1 MLVCQLFVIIARMAN
16 SSFTPGSLKNDFL
29 LDPSVTF
36 LNHGSFGATPRPVFE
51 AYQAWQLELERQPVE
66 FIGRKGPVLLRE
78 TRAKLA
84 AYLHSGKDDL
94 VFVPNVTHGMNVA
107 ARAIPLGPED
117 EVLATNHE
125 YGAVDKTWKFQSK
138 KSGFRYINHEM
149 NAFCDSTSEWVEQLW
164 AGVTPHTRVIAIS
177 HITSP
182 TSLIFPVQE
191 VCRRA
196 RQEGILTVIDGA
208 HAPGQIELNLADLGA
223 DFYTGNL
230 HKWFCAP
237 KGSAFLY
244 ARPEIQNQVEPLVVG
259 WGYESKN
266 PGPSRFIDYL
276 EWTGTR
282 DIAPY
287 LAVSNT
293 IDYLNEHDWAN
304 VRAGCHQLAV
314 WALEQ
319 FVALSGESPLSTTD
333 WFSQMV
339 TVPLPRQ
346 INLEQLGE
354 YFRAQKIEIPVIN
367 WQGRGYLRISVQAYT
382 QASDIVRL
390 LEAVRSQI
398 GVTAPIE
405 TLA

>member
-1 MLVCQLFVIIARMAN
+1 M
-16 SSFTPGSLKNDFL
+16 SKTPYTPGFLKNDFL

-66 FIGRKGPVLLRE
+66 FIGRRGPVLLRAA
-78 TRAKLA
+78 RAKLA
-84 AYLHSGKDDL
+84 AYLHSGADDL
-94 VFVPNVTHGMNVA
+94 VFVPNVTHGMSVA
-107 ARAIPLGPED
+107 VRAIPLGPTD

-125 YGAVDKTWKFQSK
+125 YGAVDRAWRFQAK
-138 KSGFRYINHEM
+138 KSGFRYTNHVM
-149 NAFCDSTSEWVEQLW
+149 SAFCDSQAEWVEQLW
-164 AGVTPHTRVIAIS
+164 SGVTPHTRVIAIS
-177 HITSP
+177 HISSP
-182 TSLIFPVQE
+182 TALIFPVKE

-208 HAPGQIELNLADLGA
+208 HAPGQLELDLTDIGA

-244 ARPEIQNQVEPLVVG
+244 ARPEIQDQVEPLVVG
-259 WGYESKN
+259 WGYESNN
-266 PGPSRFIDYL
+266 PGPSHFIDYL

-287 LAVSNT
+287 LAASDAL
-293 IDYLNEHDWAN
+293 DYLNGHDWVS
-304 VRAGCHQLAV
+304 VRKGCHQLAM
-314 WALEQ
+314 WALDQ
-319 FVALSGESPLSTTD
+319 FVALSGESPLSTPE

-346 INLEQLGE
+346 INLEHLGE
-354 YFRAQKIEIPVIN
+354 YFRSQKIEIPVIR
-367 WQGRGYLRISVQAYT
+367 WQGRGYLRLSVQAYT
-382 QASDIVRL
+382 QQSDVEKL

-398 GVTAPIE
+398 GITAPVQASI
-405 TLA
+405 